1 MEKIS
6 AKRLSKLLINSLENT
21 QHLGIKTN
29 RLSGKAFSYK
39 EASTGKTSKGSIEK
53 GRIRI

>member
-53 GRIRI
+53 GRIQI